1 MEKYH
6 EAVFRKK
13 AVEFLNIKKN
23 GIYVDATL
31 GGAGHSSEMF
41 EISTDIKVLAFD
53 MDKDAIKFSKN
64 KLEKFKNKII
74 FVNKNFSYLTSA
86 MALNYWDAIDGIIF
100 DLGVSSFQI
109 NEKNRGFSFMN
120 NAKLDMRM
128 LQNGNTSAFEVV
140 NYYSEERLGKIIKEF
155 GEEKYWKN
163 ITKNIVKGRKKSQI
177 ETTFELKNIVEK
189 IVPQKNSIKSV
200 ARVFQAIRIEVNN
213 ELESL
218 KKGLES
224 ALSVLKKGGR
234 IVVISYHSLEDRI
247 VKNFFKYENLE
258 CICPPKFP
266 KCVCDKEKRLDIITK
281 RPRTP
286 SKKEIEKNPK
296 ARSAKLRV
304 AERC

>member
-41 EISTDIKVLAFD
+41 EISTDIKILAFD

>member
-1 MEKYH
+1 MKTFH

-13 AVEFLNIKKN
+13 AIDFLNIKKN

-31 GGAGHSSEMF
+31 GGGGHSSEMF
-41 EISTDIKVLAFD
+41 EISDNIKILAFD
-53 MDKDAIKFSKN
+53 MDKDAIEFSQK
-64 KLEKFKNKII
+64 KLEKFKEKII

-86 MALNYWDAIDGIIF
+86 LALNYLDSIDGIIF
-100 DLGVSSFQI
+100 DLGISSFQI
-109 NEKNRGFSFMN
+109 NSKNRGFSFLKD
-120 NAKLDMRM
+120 AKLDMRM
-128 LQNGNTSAFEVV
+128 SQNGNTSAFEVV
-140 NYYSEERLGKIIKEF
+140 NYYSEEKLGKIIQEF

-163 ITKNIVKGRKKSQI
+163 ITKNIVKIREKKQI
-177 ETTFELKNIVEK
+177 KTTFELKNIVEK
-189 IVPQKNSIKSV
+189 NVPQKFSIKSA

-224 ALSVLKKGGR
+224 ALSVLKNGGR

-247 VKNFFKYENLE
+247 VKNFFKYENQE

-266 KCVCDKEKRLDIITK
+266 KCICDKEKRLNIITK
-281 RPRTP
+281 RPRIP
-286 SKKEIEKNPK
+286 SENEIKRNPR

-304 AERC
+304 AEKC